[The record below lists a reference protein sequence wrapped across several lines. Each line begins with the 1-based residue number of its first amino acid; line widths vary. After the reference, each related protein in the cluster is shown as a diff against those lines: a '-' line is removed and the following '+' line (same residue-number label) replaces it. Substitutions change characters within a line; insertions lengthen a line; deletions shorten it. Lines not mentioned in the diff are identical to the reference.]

1 MKRVIVSDGPFQ
13 VNEAVLCLLNIP
25 YTMDAYGNCDADISP
40 EDERLLRCAEEFGI
54 ENISG
59 NRNTFRIVEV
69 ID

>member
-13 VNEAVLCLLNIP
+13 VNEAVLCLSNIP

-40 EDERLLRCAEEFGI
+40 EEFGI